1 MIVYSVVDRKTF
13 KTAERILLYLKENEM
28 MLTRGTILVGNK
40 TDLERQREV
49 TMQGECAI
57 NYVIDS
63 ITSII
68 IKYFRLT
75 PTAGKKL
82 AKEIGCK
89 FIETSSGLDHN
100 VDELLVGIV
109 AQVKLN
115 PQRIRNLTEKQRNSL
130 CMTIQQ
136 KYKGTTDHF
145 TQLRRN
151 ERNKS
156 NMKSADDAARGK
168 GKKGKGGVG
177 NKENLENELEDES
190 DDERSSDD
198 GDESDIEKYFNLDE
212 KTPHV
217 SNSGESSTA
226 MNLNK
231 LLNARR
237 YATPGMSTHYGVFS
251 NNNSNNI
258 TNSNNNVSSSS
269 CSTPTSVYPPAGTS
283 STSTNQTKINKRD
296 LTSYD
301 TSTSV
306 SQPATPKKSNL
317 SGAESDTSDRCINRF
332 SSRTKLFL
340 ASFLK
345 FKRSLRVKRRNSNS
359 CSDLFVI

>member
-1 MIVYSVVDRKTF
+1 M
-13 KTAERILLYLKENEM
+13 
-28 MLTRGTILVGNK
+28 
-40 TDLERQREV
+40 
-49 TMQGECAI
+49 
-57 NYVIDS
+57 
-63 ITSII
+63 
-68 IKYFRLT
+68 
-75 PTAGKKL
+75 

-115 PQRIRNLTEKQRNSL
+115 PQRIRNLSEKQRNSL
-130 CMTIQQ
+130 CMTPQQ
-136 KYKGTTDHF
+136 KYKEPTDHL

-156 NMKSADDAARGK
+156 NMKHAADAARGK
-168 GKKGKGGVG
+168 GKGNIA
-177 NKENLENELEDES
+177 NKENINEDFEDES
-190 DDERSSDD
+190 DDERSSDE

-212 KTPHV
+212 KTPQHV
-217 SNSGESSTA
+217 ANSGETSAAT
-226 MNLNK
+226 NLNK
-231 LLNARR
+231 LLNSRR
-237 YATPGMSTHYGVFS
+237 YATPGMSSHYGVVNPFFGNSSHPKTSHS
-251 NNNSNNI
+251 NNNL
-258 TNSNNNVSSSS
+258 SSSS
-269 CSTPTSVYPPAGTS
+269 CSTPTSIYPPGTS
-283 STSTNQTKINKRD
+283 SSSTASPKQTKTNKRD

-301 TSTSV
+301 NNQSSA

-317 SGAESDTSDRCINRF
+317 SGAESDSNDRCINRF

-340 ASFLK
+340 SSFLK